1 MTTHEQAQDRLP
13 RWRAAEAVRHGWR
26 EHNVTYPPVAVLL
39 ATLPKGVLQI
49 VFFTILGG
57 TLAGPEQRE
66 YAFVGGLALALTTTN
81 VVTVISVPFADKYY
95 GTFWRVRL
103 ADMPAA
109 AILHARALPY
119 LALAFALFLVEGVVA
134 SLILGMGDVALRLVP
149 WLWIYA
155 IMACGYALLGIAAST
170 ATIAKR
176 ADAIAPN
183 VLGYLTILC
192 SGAFLPPGQVALVDA
207 IGSVLPVRH
216 GLQAVHSALA
226 GAPWVGQAL
235 LEALICLASGVLG
248 LLAVALQSRRAA
260 KHGHDDFE

>member
-1 MTTHEQAQDRLP
+1 VARLS
-13 RWRAAEAVRHGWR
+13 RWRVAEAVRHGWR

-39 ATLPKGVLQI
+39 AILPKGVLQI

-57 TLAGPEQRE
+57 VLGGPEQRE

-81 VVTVISVPFADKYY
+81 VVTVISVPFADKYH
-95 GTFWRVRL
+95 GTFWRVRIG
-103 ADMPAA
+103 DMPAA
-109 AILHARALPY
+109 AVLYSRALPY
-119 LALAFALFLVEGVVA
+119 LGLAFALFVVEGMIA
-134 SLILGMGDVALRLVP
+134 SLMLGMGDLALKLVP
-149 WLWIYA
+149 WLWIFA
-155 IMACGYALLGIAAST
+155 IMACGYALLGIAAAT

-192 SGAFLPPGQVALVDA
+192 SGAFLPPGKVPLVDA

-216 GLQAVHSALA
+216 GLAAIHAVLA
-226 GAPWVGQAL
+226 GRPWAGQVL
-235 LEALICLASGVLG
+235 LELVICLVSGVLG

-260 KHGHDDFE
+260 RHGHDDFE